1 MITQEIS
8 LDWLHFTLK
17 LFLFRDE
24 YVGELRNFKRSRD
37 LENLTQ
43 NKNYS
48 NRKRDPKLLKFAYE
62 VHATPTISLDFV
74 QPSLRAKFVRV

>member
-1 MITQEIS
+1 MYVFI
-8 LDWLHFTLK
+8 
-17 LFLFRDE
+17 FRDE

-48 NRKRDPKLLKFAYE
+48 KTHKNIQTLNQENK
-62 VHATPTISLDFV
+62 S
-74 QPSLRAKFVRV
+74 